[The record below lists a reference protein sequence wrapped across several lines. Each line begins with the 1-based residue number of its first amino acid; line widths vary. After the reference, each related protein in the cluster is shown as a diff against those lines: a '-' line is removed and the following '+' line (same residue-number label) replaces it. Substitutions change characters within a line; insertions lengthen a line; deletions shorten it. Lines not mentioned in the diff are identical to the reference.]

1 MDIQYYMKLQNAYK
15 THNNRE
21 RNLSKINRYA
31 DRHFDDTFD
40 TQDVLVNNKPMQLMV
55 IKDTDGNVHKKKIKS
70 RHSDV
75 IHVGDYVKWNDQ
87 IWLIT
92 LLDPDDKTWNK
103 GYMFLC
109 TLLLRW
115 QDESGKI
122 IERFAYAEDYT
133 KYSMGEFSNNYITV
147 GDYQY
152 GITLPVDE
160 YTKKLNRNN
169 RFVIDYEGNYPPD
182 TYRLTGKKIFLNDD
196 SYFKKGG
203 VFVAT
208 LSYSHFNKETDELIL
223 LSDNVKAWI
232 CDFNK
237 LDENS
242 NNPDEETIV
251 PEVSIIGSDKLKV
264 GFERTYTTSF
274 QNDIIQ
280 EFLWNIISDF
290 KVITKINNNKIKVLI
305 EDEDLI
311 SSSFL
316 LQVIIDNK
324 VVSEKEITIVEG
336 F

>member
-70 RHSDV
+70 RHNDV

-122 IERFAYAEDYT
+122 IERFVYAEDYT

-160 YTKKLNRNN
+160 YTKKLNRNS

-196 SYFKKGG
+196 NYFKKGG

-208 LSYSHFNKETDELIL
+208 LSYSHFNNETDALIL
-223 LSDNVKAWI
+223 LNNNVKAWI

-242 NNPDEETIV
+242 NNSTEESII

-264 GFERTYTTSF
+264 GFEKTYTASF

-280 EFLWNIISDF
+280 EFSWNIISDF
-290 KVITKINNNKIKVLI
+290 KVITKINDNKIKVLI